1 MDQTKAYQQ
10 LTVDTSL
17 MPKIPWKPIAAS
29 SNSLVIF
36 RKDQEEPEV
45 IADGAGSHGGEL
57 VPYDDQNFAVA
68 AQSVLNASEFVNGNG
83 FYFYTTGELEGPS
96 ECGTQNNPSGL
107 PAIQAPT
114 PPNNTSEGTEHSANN
129 SINDDLGFS
138 LDDIDA
144 PVKVVILSLWFWWK
158 EIVVIAFTSAVILNI
173 FMGQRNQR
181 VEREYLVI
189 ERHVPVQTA
198 IEATEAST
206 QALLGPVVPMQR
218 PGNRFSFPS
227 GRGNQRT
234 ISESTSNSGEHYTSR
249 FQSDFE
255 LMQCLGRG
263 GFGVVFE
270 AKNKLD
276 ENRYAIK
283 RITLP
288 NKESSRQRVLREA
301 RTLASCEHHNIV
313 RYFHV
318 SDCSG

>member
-10 LTVDTSL
+10 LTGDTSL

-45 IADGAGSHGGEL
+45 IADGEGSHGGEL

-173 FMGQRNQR
+173 FIHVLSRTTVKDSGIRMGLQ
-181 VEREYLVI
+181 
-189 ERHVPVQTA
+189 HVCYAAQYR
-198 IEATEAST
+198 S
-206 QALLGPVVPMQR
+206 
-218 PGNRFSFPS
+218 
-227 GRGNQRT
+227 
-234 ISESTSNSGEHYTSR
+234 
-249 FQSDFE
+249 QS
-255 LMQCLGRG
+255 
-263 GFGVVFE
+263 
-270 AKNKLD
+270 
-276 ENRYAIK
+276 
-283 RITLP
+283 
-288 NKESSRQRVLREA
+288 LRSLRSA
-301 RTLASCEHHNIV
+301 Q
-313 RYFHV
+313 
-318 SDCSG
+318 